1 LGDPTL
7 SQADV
12 QMTKAIIDIPRPL
25 GISVPDY
32 IIVRKNGMPARKAE
46 ADLGWRHR
54 SIEARRLS
62 SSCSRL
68 LSRPAG
74 DLRRT
79 QRFTPIP
86 LADLDSRSL
95 KKCPGTTEGG

>member
-1 LGDPTL
+1 
-7 SQADV
+7 
-12 QMTKAIIDIPRPL
+12 MTKAIIDIPGPL

-62 SSCSRL
+62 RSCSRL
-68 LSRPAG
+68 LPR
-74 DLRRT
+74 
-79 QRFTPIP
+79 
-86 LADLDSRSL
+86 SRSGFTKSATL
-95 KKCPGTTEGG
+95 YSDTSSRIWTPAV